1 MSDETSLELA
11 VLCATLLIEAA
22 IQPDL
27 TEMLRPYNLM
37 CKVFLLYS

>member
-1 MSDETSLELA
+1 MFDESSIGLA

-27 TEMLRPYNLM
+27 TEMLRPYSLM
-37 CKVFLLYS
+37 CKVFL